1 MGEKDIMRLPG
12 INVIGPM
19 KKIWNLWLNKSNL
32 LQKKKMLINRK
43 EKSGN
48 KKKFKNLKKTKW
60 RVKSSLKA
68 IVSFNGEARITDNV
82 INLLWV
88 MASWKS
94 KWNLTWR
101 KKIKSIDCILPLG
114 FRDWVP
120 KELQRVGCVELLNT
134 VQRRVRPKLH
144 VFGGIHEGKTR
155 RKGLLTYCVLYPWSH
170 STKGT
175 LALQRVAGAVVFS
188 LFLPGEP
195 FHQVTV
201 RRNTCA

>member
-1 MGEKDIMRLPG
+1 MET
-12 INVIGPM
+12 
-19 KKIWNLWLNKSNL
+19 
-32 LQKKKMLINRK
+32 KKKN
-43 EKSGN
+43 
-48 KKKFKNLKKTKW
+48 FKNLKKTKW
-60 RVKSSLKA
+60 QVKSSLKA
-68 IVSFNGEARITDNV
+68 IVSFNGESRITDNV

-101 KKIKSIDCILPLG
+101 RKIESIDCILPVG

-155 RKGLLTYCVLYPWSH
+155 RKEFTRCWAIIHDLIPEWGPWLTWEWPEQWLSN
-170 STKGT
+170 
-175 LALQRVAGAVVFS
+175 
-188 LFLPGEP
+188 FLPVVEP
-195 FHQVTV
+195 FLEMKY
-201 RRNTCA
+201 

>member
-1 MGEKDIMRLPG
+1 MGLPG

-19 KKIWNLWLNKSNL
+19 RKIWSPWLNKSNPS
-32 LQKKKMLINRK
+32 QGGGKKMLINGRK
-43 EKSGN
+43 KMETK
-48 KKKFKNLKKTKW
+48 KKKFFFKILKKTKW

-101 KKIKSIDCILPLG
+101 QKIKSIDCILPLG

-144 VFGGIHEGKTR
+144 VFGGINEGKTR
-155 RKGLLTYCVLYPWSH
+155 RKGFIALWVISH
-170 STKGT
+170 D
-175 LALQRVAGAVVFS
+175 LIPQWR
-188 LFLPGEP
+188 P
-195 FHQVTV
+195 
-201 RRNTCA
+201 